1 VTRETFECA
10 NVLVIVALRTFV
22 ITIDARGGHRAT
34 FDSAFCCDTFPFAV
48 STARTHHFPVH
59 DVFLVTSGGRRDQ
72 IVTDVA
78 RGDAGLL
85 VGEAIGT
92 VSDAVAGRIH
102 LRAAAGEA
110 NGGGR
115 HAIPLSVSPAR
126 SLGRALHEVA
136 LLAGD
141 SRLSFPGRLVDFHI
155 AVRNFRWRATVHKF
169 AGLTVPGVACV
180 ALARRPVMV
189 TSRVPVAT
197 DVRERLVD
205 ARGLVGLVLVAQ
217 VLVYP

>member
-1 VTRETFECA
+1 MTRETFECA

-155 AVRNFRWRATVHKF
+155 PVRNFRWRATVHNCSHKEASGTYDSQYF
-169 AGLTVPGVACV
+169 GHGTRISYVIGCAASLSTVGI
-180 ALARRPVMV
+180 LAQG
-189 TSRVPVAT
+189 T
-197 DVRERLVD
+197 
-205 ARGLVGLVLVAQ
+205 
-217 VLVYP
+217 